1 MALSGVKRALTAA
14 VAGVFAAA
22 TVPADVAANDTPAS
36 DIDRFRAAFE
46 TIREQYVEYVA
57 PETLIEAAIAGM
69 LDALDRHSTYLDAT
83 ALERLE
89 TRDAGG
95 RVGIGVKLEPVDA
108 GFRVLDILPGGPA
121 GRAGVRIG
129 DVVTHIDGR
138 SLAGLGL
145 KEAGPLARGP
155 AGSAVTVEVA
165 RDEPE
170 RRLRFDLVREV
181 TKVDPVSAR
190 AEGRA
195 AYVALR
201 HFDRRAAARVEAA
214 VERLAREL
222 GPAMTGLVFDLRDNP
237 GGLFGQG
244 VAVADLFLDA
254 GTIVSAKVRGGR
266 GDRRFDARAG
276 DILEGRP
283 IVVLVNGGSASSS
296 EIVAAALQDH
306 GRAVVLGEV
315 SVGKG
320 SIQKLRRLSETS
332 AIKLTFARF
341 HAPSGETI
349 DTRGV
354 IPDVSIEQVASGLRD
369 EGEDDR
375 ALRRAVAVLATA
387 CAMPEGCSENIR
399 QALATAAPPHERP

>member
-1 MALSGVKRALTAA
+1 
-14 VAGVFAAA
+14 
-22 TVPADVAANDTPAS
+22 
-36 DIDRFRAAFE
+36 
-46 TIREQYVEYVA
+46 
-57 PETLIEAAIAGM
+57 
-69 LDALDRHSTYLDAT
+69 
-83 ALERLE
+83 
-89 TRDAGG
+89 
-95 RVGIGVKLEPVDA
+95 
-108 GFRVLDILPGGPA
+108 
-121 GRAGVRIG
+121 
-129 DVVTHIDGR
+129 
-138 SLAGLGL
+138 
-145 KEAGPLARGP
+145 
-155 AGSAVTVEVA
+155 
-165 RDEPE
+165 
-170 RRLRFDLVREV
+170 
-181 TKVDPVSAR
+181 
-190 AEGRA
+190 
-195 AYVALR
+195 
-201 HFDRRAAARVEAA
+201 
-214 VERLAREL
+214 
-222 GPAMTGLVFDLRDNP
+222 MTGLVFDLRDNP